1 MYCII
6 FASSAWSRHIVDN
19 IKEWWLI
26 LHVKYAGT
34 RSITDI
40 KIKLYNVHML
50 YRHNILILTTLK
62 CSFKNQKETNVIMNC
77 SDKNV

>member
-1 MYCII
+1 MDIQCIV
-6 FASSAWSRHIVDN
+6 SSSLVLSRHIVDN

-40 KIKLYNVHML
+40 EIELYNVHTL
-50 YRHNILILTTLK
+50 YINATF
-62 CSFKNQKETNVIMNC
+62 S
-77 SDKNV
+77 S

>member
-6 FASSAWSRHIVDN
+6 VASSACRRHIVDN

-40 KIKLYNVHML
+40 EIKLYNVHTL
-50 YRHNILILTTLK
+50 YRCDIFILTTLK
-62 CSFKNQKETNVIMNC
+62 YSFKNRV
-77 SDKNV
+77 

>member
-6 FASSAWSRHIVDN
+6 VASSAWSRHIVDN

-40 KIKLYNVHML
+40 EIKLYNVHTL
-50 YRHNILILTTLK
+50 YKRDIFILTTLK
-62 CSFKNQKETNVIMNC
+62 CFFQNRV
-77 SDKNV
+77 

>member
-1 MYCII
+1 MHCII
-6 FASSAWSRHIVDN
+6 VASSAWSRHIVDN

-40 KIKLYNVHML
+40 ENKLYNIHTL
-50 YRHNILILTTLK
+50 YRRNILILTTLK
-62 CSFKNQKETNVIMNC
+62 CSFKNNVETDPSMQK
-77 SDKNV
+77 

>member
-6 FASSAWSRHIVDN
+6 VASSAWSRHIVEN

-34 RSITDI
+34 CSITDI
-40 KIKLYNVHML
+40 EIKLYNVHTL
-50 YRHNILILTTLK
+50 YKRGIFILTTLK
-62 CSFKNQKETNVIMNC
+62 CSFKNRV
-77 SDKNV
+77 